1 MKTTSIFKAKVVI
14 DEHNN
19 IQITPYRSNPN
30 VTRYPVMMTTPHGA
44 LQSTMSTYRLVISVP
59 KTLGALQAASIMLS
73 EATEAAEYLCQWS
86 LSS

>member
-1 MKTTSIFKAKVVI
+1 MNRTNIFKAKVVI
-14 DEHNN
+14 DEQNN

-59 KTLGALQAASIMLS
+59 KTMTPRQTAAIMLS
-73 EATEAAEYLCQWS
+73 EATAAAEFLCRWS
-86 LSS
+86 LTS